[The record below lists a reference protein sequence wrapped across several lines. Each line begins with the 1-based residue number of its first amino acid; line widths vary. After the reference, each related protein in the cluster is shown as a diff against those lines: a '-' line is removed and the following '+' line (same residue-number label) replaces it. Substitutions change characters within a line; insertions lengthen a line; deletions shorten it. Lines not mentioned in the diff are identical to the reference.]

1 MPSSRLV
8 SIARQ
13 GALRGALCGVLC
25 GVFCSPLLPLNAGA
39 VALGESTVRSP
50 LGQSLEAE
58 IAIVSLAAREADTLV
73 VRNATAAMYSEAG
86 IDYTPLL
93 RSLRVSVEKRGEQQV
108 IRVRSDLPVNDPFVR
123 LMVELNGN
131 GSRMVREYAL
141 LIDPPLL
148 DAPAGSAVATDV
160 APTPKQTRERSD
172 GPEPQP
178 DVRAGATD
186 TTSTATSL
194 PDVAVQ
200 ARESAVQARESAVPM
215 LAATH
220 RVQRGETLR
229 AIGASIQPE
238 GVRIEQVLFALQQ
251 ANPGAFVGRN
261 INRLRQGS
269 VLKLPGADAMREVD
283 PAKAQRSL
291 RRQAAEFVRSQRP
304 ATPAAAGKAD
314 SSSSTGNRRSSGQ
327 VGTSS
332 AAPPTPAQSNDRL
345 TLSPPG
351 TGEHS
356 STKPAANDA
365 LDKIAGDKAL
375 ADASARIAAL
385 EKNVG
390 QLQQM
395 LEVHNGQMAAAQ
407 QRATGSATLPTP
419 TAPARPAPAEPAA
432 EPAAMPPATA
442 TAPVNPDTAPQ
453 PSASEQKPEQEAE
466 QKAEPPPERKQ
477 LPSPPRHATPVAEPE
492 PTLWSTLTEP
502 LSLLAG
508 AALLLLSV
516 AWLGLRRYRRS
527 QVANAQTQEPTLASQ
542 TVIADAG
549 GRHVDTRHSEFHSN
563 FVPSVSQIDANEV
576 DPLAEADVYIAY
588 GRDEQAEEILRDALR
603 MHPQRDALRVKLLEI
618 YAGRKDRQQ
627 FSVLAAELR
636 VRTHGAGS
644 DWERAAQLGRQ
655 LDPGNRLFD
664 GSVGA
669 VPIETFASSQQVTAE
684 STPIDDF
691 GLRLDELLNERRGA
705 EPPAAPLADSVQDV
719 KASASNS
726 LDFSLAGIDLGSS
739 SSGAGPSAGA
749 LTTKLELA
757 QACLEIGDRDGA
769 RELLNEVIASGDP
782 ELAPRAQSLLRQL
795 A

>member
-39 VALGESTVRSP
+39 AALGESNVRST

-93 RSLRVSVEKRGEQQV
+93 RSLRISVEKRGERQV

-123 LMVELNGN
+123 LLVELSAN
-131 GSRMVREYAL
+131 GSRIVREYAL
-141 LIDPPLL
+141 LIDPPVL

-160 APTPKQTRERSD
+160 APTPTQARERS
-172 GPEPQP
+172 GASEPQP
-178 DVRAGATD
+178 DVSVDATD
-186 TTSTATSL
+186 AASAAVSP
-194 PDVAVQ
+194 PDAAAQ
-200 ARESAVQARESAVPM
+200 AHEPAVPK

-220 RVQRGETLR
+220 RVQRGDTLR

-238 GVRIEQVLFALQQ
+238 GVRIEQVLIALQQ

-261 INRLRQGS
+261 INRLWQGS
-269 VLKLPGADAMREVD
+269 VLKLPGTDAMREVD
-283 PAKAQRSL
+283 PVTAQRSL

-304 ATPAAAGKAD
+304 SAPAVAGKAD
-314 SSSSTGNRRSSGQ
+314 SSSSAGNRHSSGKI
-327 VGTSS
+327 GTSS
-332 AAPPTPAQSNDRL
+332 AASPTPAQSQDRL
-345 TLSPPG
+345 TLSTPG
-351 TGEHS
+351 TGERS
-356 STKPAANDA
+356 RTKPAANDA

-375 ADASARIAAL
+375 ADANARIAAL
-385 EKNVG
+385 EKNIG

-407 QRATGSATLPTP
+407 QRATDSATSPTP
-419 TAPARPAPAEPAA
+419 AAPVRPAPAEPTADTAA
-432 EPAAMPPATA
+432 APPAPATA
-442 TAPVNPDTAPQ
+442 TATAPANPDATPPLPAP
-453 PSASEQKPEQEAE
+453 EQKPEQKAE
-466 QKAEPPPERKQ
+466 QQPERKR
-477 LPSPPRHATPVAEPE
+477 SPASPRHAMPVAEPE
-492 PTLWSTLTEP
+492 PTLWSTATEP

-516 AWLGLRRYRRS
+516 AWLGLRRYRRR

-636 VRTHGAGS
+636 VRTHGAGP

-664 GSVGA
+664 GPVSA
-669 VPIETFASSQQVTAE
+669 APTETFASSQQATAE

-691 GLRLDELLNERRGA
+691 GLRLDGLLNERRGA
-705 EPPAAPLADSVQDV
+705 EPPAAPPAQSAPDV
-719 KASASNS
+719 KASASDS
-726 LDFSLAGIDLGSS
+726 LDFSLAGIDLGSP
-739 SSGAGPSAGA
+739 SSGAGPNAGA

-757 QACLEIGDRDGA
+757 QACQEIGDRDGA

>member
-13 GALRGALCGVLC
+13 GALRGALCGILC
-25 GVFCSPLLPLNAGA
+25 GVFCNSLLPLDAGA
-39 VALGESTVRSP
+39 AALGESSVRSA

-73 VRNATAAMYSEAG
+73 VRHATAAMYSEAG

-93 RSLRVSVEKRGEQQV
+93 RSLRVSVEKRGERQV

-123 LMVELNGN
+123 LLVELNAN

-148 DAPAGSAVATDV
+148 DAPAGSAVATDT
-160 APTPKQTRERSD
+160 APTPTQVRERS
-172 GPEPQP
+172 GASEPRP
-178 DVRAGATD
+178 DVNADATN
-186 TTSTATSL
+186 SVSAAASS
-194 PDVAVQ
+194 PDVAAQV
-200 ARESAVQARESAVPM
+200 REPALPM

-220 RVQRGETLR
+220 RVLRGETLR
-229 AIGASIQPE
+229 TIGASIQPE
-238 GVRIEQVLFALQQ
+238 GVRIEQVLVALQQ

-269 VLKLPGADAMREVD
+269 VLKLPNTDAMRKVD
-283 PAKAQRSL
+283 PAQAQRSL
-291 RRQAAEFVRSQRP
+291 RRQAAEFVRWQRP
-304 ATPAAAGKAD
+304 AVPAGAGKAD

-327 VGTSS
+327 VGTSN
-332 AAPPTPAQSNDRL
+332 AAPSAPAQPQDRL
-345 TLSPPG
+345 TLSAPG
-351 TGEHS
+351 TGERS
-356 STKPAANDA
+356 GSKPAANDA

-375 ADASARIAAL
+375 ADANARIAAL
-385 EKNVG
+385 EKNIG

-407 QRATGSATLPTP
+407 QRATDSAPSQTP
-419 TAPARPAPAEPAA
+419 AAPARPAPAEPAA
-432 EPAAMPPATA
+432 APPAPATA
-442 TAPVNPDTAPQ
+442 PADPDAIPQ
-453 PSASEQKPEQEAE
+453 LPAPEQT
-466 QKAEPPPERKQ
+466 AEPQPERKRSTV
-477 LPSPPRHATPVAEPE
+477 SPRRAMPAAEPE
-492 PTLWSTLTEP
+492 TSLWSTVTEP

-508 AALLLLSV
+508 AALLLLLL
-516 AWLGLRRYRRS
+516 AWLGLRRYRRN
-527 QVANAQTQEPTLASQ
+527 QVANAQTMEPTLASQ

-603 MHPQRDALRVKLLEI
+603 MHPQRDSLRVKLLEI
-618 YAGRKDRQQ
+618 YASRKDRQQ

-636 VRTHGAGS
+636 VRTHGAGA

-655 LDPGNRLFD
+655 LDPGNLLFD
-664 GSVGA
+664 GPVSA
-669 VPIETFASSQQVTAE
+669 APTETFASSPRDLAE

-691 GLRLDELLNERRGA
+691 GLRLDGLLNERRSA
-705 EPPAAPLADSVQDV
+705 ELPAAPPTQSARSAPQ
-719 KASASNS
+719 ANAPASNS
-726 LDFSLAGIDLGSS
+726 LDFSLAGIDVGSP
-739 SSGAGPSAGA
+739 SSGARTDAGA

-757 QACLEIGDRDGA
+757 QACQEIGDREGA

-782 ELAPRAQSLLRQL
+782 VLAPRAQSMLRQL